1 MLQKAA
7 SYIEEIHTRFKSPWT
22 INAFHDKINVSIAVV
37 QVPEQASE
45 QRRNDWLARICC
57 KGVKKNG
64 KGKLIYCD
72 ETMQHAVD
80 RRNKVIR
87 AVKNAMEYN
96 GFEVYYQPIHRIKD
110 GSIKSAEALLRLHDD
125 ELGII
130 SPGEFIPIAERNRP
144 DYGYRFYC
152 ARYGV

>member
-1 MLQKAA
+1 MILNGRLLQKAA

-22 INAFHDKINVSIAVV
+22 INSFHYKINVSIAVV

-45 QRRNDWLARICC
+45 HDEMIGLLEYAV
-57 KGVKKNG
+57 KESKKNG

-87 AVKNAMEYN
+87 CRQK
-96 GFEVYYQPIHRIKD
+96 RD
-110 GSIKSAEALLRLHDD
+110 G
-125 ELGII
+125 
-130 SPGEFIPIAERNRP
+130 
-144 DYGYRFYC
+144 
-152 ARYGV
+152 V